1 MTGRDSGQPVPS
13 RPLLFNLNQ
22 ILRGWPGI
30 CPAVP
35 DPGYPASYP
44 LPMPTAASPSSNPL
58 TAVTG
63 AAGFIG
69 SHLVEALLSR
79 GDRVRALVHYNAL
92 RSRGH
97 LEQVIATHP
106 RSDCL
111 ETVFGDVQD
120 ARCLREFVEG
130 ADVVC
135 HLAALIGIPYSYA
148 APQSYVNVN
157 VLGTLNLLEA
167 CRDAKTPRV
176 IHTSTSEALGTAART
191 PQDESHPLQA
201 QSPYSAT
208 KIGGD
213 KLAEAYHTSFDL
225 PVTILRPFN
234 TYGPRQSARAIV
246 PAIITQALSPECP
259 EIRLGAL
266 DPVRDLTYVD
276 DTARAFL
283 NVAEAPLAVVAGRLF
298 HLGTGEG
305 VSIGDLARMILE
317 VAGIE
322 KPVVQVGERI
332 RPEKSE
338 VRVLLSDNRLIR
350 DQVGWQPETS
360 LREGIRRTID
370 WINLHADQY
379 RPDEYAV

>member
-1 MTGRDSGQPVPS
+1 MSAT
-13 RPLLFNLNQ
+13 
-22 ILRGWPGI
+22 
-30 CPAVP
+30 
-35 DPGYPASYP
+35 
-44 LPMPTAASPSSNPL
+44 SSSDRL

-69 SHLVEALLSR
+69 SHLVETLLSR

-92 RSRGH
+92 RRRGH
-97 LEQVIATHP
+97 LEDVVSTHP
-106 RSDCL
+106 RADRL
-111 ETVFGDVQD
+111 EIVFGDVQD
-120 ARCLREFVEG
+120 ARCMREVVEG
-130 ADVVC
+130 ANLVC

-157 VLGTLNLLEA
+157 VIGTLNLLEA

-176 IHTSTSEALGTAART
+176 IHTSTSEALGTAVRT

-234 TYGPRQSARAIV
+234 TYGPRQSARAVV
-246 PAIITQALSPECP
+246 PAIVTQVLAPECR
-259 EIRLGAL
+259 EVRLGAL
-266 DPVRDLTYVD
+266 DPIRDLTYVT
-276 DTARAFL
+276 DTVRAFL
-283 NVAEAPLAVVAGRLF
+283 LIAEAPLSVVAGRLF

-305 VSIGDLARMILE
+305 VSIGDLARTILE
-317 VAGIE
+317 VAGVD
-322 KPVVQVGERI
+322 KPIVQVGERV

-338 VRVLLSDNRLIR
+338 VRELLSDNRLIR
-350 DQVGWQPETS
+350 DQVGWKPETA

-370 WINLHADQY
+370 WIKLHADQY